1 MSLLSI
7 LGEITLFN
15 YIRKLLSHKHDSES
29 TTYSDPN
36 PIIIDEH
43 DDLAAHDDYL
53 RTYKSHDLYESYD
66 SYDYE
71 AAEDFD
77 TMDTYD
83 ELEDF

>member
-15 YIRKLLSHKHDSES
+15 YFRKLLGHKHDSES
-29 TTYSDPN
+29 ATYSDPN
-36 PIIIDEH
+36 PIIIDER
-43 DDLAAHDDYL
+43 DDLAAYNDDLCSYEPHDP
-53 RTYKSHDLYESYD
+53 YD

-83 ELEDF
+83 ELDDF

>member
-15 YIRKLLSHKHDSES
+15 YFRKLLGHKHDSES
-29 TTYSDPN
+29 ATYSDPN
-36 PIIIDEH
+36 PIIIDER
-43 DDLAAHDDYL
+43 DDLAAYNDDLCSYEPHD
-53 RTYKSHDLYESYD
+53 SYD

-83 ELEDF
+83 ELDDF

>member
-15 YIRKLLSHKHDSES
+15 YIRKLLSRRHNSES

-36 PIIIDEH
+36 PIIIDEP
-43 DDLAAHDDYL
+43 DDLAAYDDNL
-53 RTYKSHDLYESYD
+53 CSYKSHELFD

-71 AAEDFD
+71 TAEDFD